1 MSFKSVE
8 QKKTRTIKERHA
20 KMEAIIKVLM
30 SKFDEMIGRQGVP
43 SHK

>member
-1 MSFKSVE
+1 MSLKNVE

-20 KMEAIIKVLM
+20 KMEAMIKVLM